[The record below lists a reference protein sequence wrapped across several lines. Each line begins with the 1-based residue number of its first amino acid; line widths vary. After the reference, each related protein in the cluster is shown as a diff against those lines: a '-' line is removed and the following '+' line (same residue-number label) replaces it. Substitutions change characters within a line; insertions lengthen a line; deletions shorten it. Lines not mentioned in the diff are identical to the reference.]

1 VHSRVQLEMLR
12 LVLSLQC
19 AVINARS
26 LALFEPTVNECFVVV
41 CGTFLILSGKC
52 MHAKT
57 ESRRRA
63 LRLAG

>member
-12 LVLSLQC
+12 LVLSLLR
-19 AVINARS
+19 AVYNARS
-26 LALFEPTVNECFVVV
+26 LAPLEPTVNECFVVV
-41 CGTFLILSGKC
+41 CGTFLILRGKC

-57 ESRRRA
+57 ESRRQT